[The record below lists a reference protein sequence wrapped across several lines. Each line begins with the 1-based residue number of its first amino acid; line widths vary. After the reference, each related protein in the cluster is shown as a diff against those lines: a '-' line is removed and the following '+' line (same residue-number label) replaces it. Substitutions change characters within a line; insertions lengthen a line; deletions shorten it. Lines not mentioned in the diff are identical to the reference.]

1 MKKISI
7 FISLLLI
14 VYLSGCT
21 ELRRAKVLLPY
32 SWVGMK
38 KVSSTLYVENNM
50 SKENQQKIEDT
61 IPEAKEY
68 VKEIYGEVTTEPI
81 IYACQTKECANSL
94 GLMGKEIGVRLLG
107 HIILSHRAF
116 DKTLGRGLIAHE
128 WSHEELY
135 NRIGGFW
142 HWYREIPIWFDEGLA
157 TLTMQKISRY
167 DERAWQRIMDE
178 KISYPKQDELVSSS
192 QWSKACQSYLIDES
206 IVVPYATSRKIVSK
220 WYKKAGQKGLVEL
233 LDGIKKGKDFNE
245 LYKDKR

>member
-21 ELRRAKVLLPY
+21 ELRRAKVLLPH

-38 KVSSTLYVENNM
+38 KVSSYLYVENNM

-61 IPEAKEY
+61 IPQAKEY
-68 VKEIYGEVTTEPI
+68 VKDIYGEVTTEPI
-81 IYACQTKECANSL
+81 IYACQTKECANSF
-94 GLMGKEIGVRLLG
+94 GLVGKQIAVRLLG
-107 HIILSHRAF
+107 HMILSNRAF

-135 NRIGGFW
+135 GRIGGFW
-142 HWYREIPIWFDEGLA
+142 HWYKEIPIWFDEGLA
-157 TLTMQKISRY
+157 TLTMQDISRY
-167 DERAWQRIMDE
+167 DKRAWQRIIDE
-178 KISYPKQDELVSSS
+178 KIPYPKQGELITLS
-192 QWSKACQSYLIDES
+192 QWSEANHKYLNNEE
-206 IVVPYATSRKIVSK
+206 IVVPYATARYMVSK
-220 WYKKAGQKGLVEL
+220 WYKQVGQKGLVEL

-245 LYKDKR
+245 LYKDMR